1 MVEVSPVRTLAGAA
15 EHEITGGWGSFTV
28 NLALQDA
35 KPFFLL
41 PSFKLAVTPY
51 EPGCKPVVS
60 IVVEASLPATFTP
73 VPSHSYLTVR
83 LGLKLDPLAVAVTG
97 SPAKTS
103 AGCAEQAALGGTGG
117 GLPPKRNTS
126 PVESRTLFRCPLGP
140 VGEEGSLN
148 CVLK

>member
-1 MVEVSPVRTLAGAA
+1 MVEVPPVRRLAGFA
-15 EHEITGGWGSFTV
+15 EHEITGGWGSFKV

-35 KPFFLL
+35 KPFLLL

-60 IVVEASLPATFTP
+60 ICVEAVLPVTFTP
-73 VPSHSYLTVR
+73 VPFQSYLTVR

-103 AGCAEQAALGGTGG
+103 GGCTEQAEADRTGG
-117 GLPPKRNTS
+117 GSATNIKLYKVCRD
-126 PVESRTLFRCPLGP
+126 R
-140 VGEEGSLN
+140 
-148 CVLK
+148 